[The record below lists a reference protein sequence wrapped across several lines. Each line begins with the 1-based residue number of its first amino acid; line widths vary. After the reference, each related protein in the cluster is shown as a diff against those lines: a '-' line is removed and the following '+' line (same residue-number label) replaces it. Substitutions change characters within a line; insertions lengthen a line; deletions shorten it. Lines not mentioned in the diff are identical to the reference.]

1 MRKHVAR
8 RPSPVCLVRPGG
20 RQYRRRE
27 QGLALVLTLFV
38 VALVTV
44 LVLEYHFDASVEID
58 LAMNYASDVQAYHL
72 ALAGVRFAQALLQQ
86 APKDANGPEDT
97 WYKLG
102 LVPACFS
109 PQQLLELA
117 SAGLGD
123 GLPTEGRNT
132 KTALSQRLADPR
144 VEDIDQG
151 GAGCVSLRIT
161 DENSKLPINALRP
174 PNGDENQPPDPKW
187 VSIFQQFFASF
198 KIDPEVVDA
207 LIDWLDA
214 GDNPRGT
221 GGAERSY
228 YASLPIPYVPSNGPM
243 RTPGEFRLVKG
254 LDDAET
260 LAKLFPGATP
270 ETVADLDLGSNN
282 YLTPFGAEQTQ
293 PDTQVGGQTGT
304 QAGSQTG
311 TQAGRQTGSRTGTQ
325 AGRQTAN
332 QGPKV
337 NVNTASPEVLKAL
350 IVGVQDGAA
359 RSSAESIVEEIV
371 ARRQEKKLKNLS
383 EVLRGANLPDL
394 NRVADVKSTHFRIES
409 VGVVG
414 IVQKKIVAVLKRD
427 AQQANQ
433 ANLANQASQTP
444 MLYFKVE

>member
-1 MRKHVAR
+1 VGFLRLCAR
-8 RPSPVCLVRPGG
+8 R
-20 RQYRRRE
+20 YRGQE

-58 LAMNYASDVQAYHL
+58 LAMNYAGDVQAYHL

-86 APKDANGPEDT
+86 APKDTNGPEDT

-109 PQQLLELA
+109 PQQLLDLA
-117 SAGLGD
+117 TAGLGE
-123 GLPTEGRNT
+123 GVPTEGRDA
-132 KTALSQRLADPR
+132 KTALSQRAADHR
-144 VEDIDQG
+144 VEDIGQES
-151 GAGCVSLRIT
+151 AGCVSLRIT

-174 PNGDENQPPDPKW
+174 PISDENQQPDNRW
-187 VSIFQQFFASF
+187 VNIFKRFFESF

-207 LIDWLDA
+207 LVDWLDI

-228 YASLPIPYVPSNGPM
+228 YESLPIPYAPPNGPM
-243 RTPGEFRLVKG
+243 RTPGEIRLVKG

-293 PDTQVGGQTGT
+293 PDTQPGTQPGT
-304 QAGSQTG
+304 QAG
-311 TQAGRQTGSRTGTQ
+311 TQPGSRTGTQ
-325 AGRQTAN
+325 AGTQTAN
-332 QGPKV
+332 QAAKV

-350 IVGVQDGAA
+350 IIGVQDGVQTA
-359 RSSAESIVEEIV
+359 RSSVEGVVEEIV
-371 ARRQEKKLKNLS
+371 AKRQEKKLKNLN
-383 EVLRGANLPDL
+383 EVVQGATLTALGN
-394 NRVADVKSTHFRIES
+394 VADVKSTHFRIES

-427 AQQANQ
+427 AQSANPRTPANPANQ
-433 ANLANQASQTP
+433 MTL
-444 MLYFKVE
+444 LYFKVE